1 MAGIIRKLDNLGRPV
16 IPKEFRKQLGFNAG
30 THIEI
35 INTGTE
41 IIIRKAREICTICG
55 KAPDIEY
62 RINNKIICKKCKQK
76 IQGI

>member
-1 MAGIIRKLDNLGRPV
+1 MAGIIRKLDSLGRPV
-16 IPKEFRKQLGFNAG
+16 IPKEFRKQLGFNTG

-41 IIIRKAREICTICG
+41 IIIRKALENCTICG
-55 KAPDIEY
+55 KVPNTQY